1 MIYHQPLTI
10 VDKHICCDTATGTN
24 AGFNHAGRQ
33 AKIGQTIK
41 LGGTTLYVGNF
52 QAAFKNPTGVGVP
65 PVDDEKRGV
74 PSTDEDG
81 LGALRADEG
90 KF

>member
-1 MIYHQPLTI
+1 MSKSKKYIWI
-10 VDKHICCDTATGTN
+10 SIAVSS
-24 AGFNHAGRQ
+24 
-33 AKIGQTIK
+33 QTIK